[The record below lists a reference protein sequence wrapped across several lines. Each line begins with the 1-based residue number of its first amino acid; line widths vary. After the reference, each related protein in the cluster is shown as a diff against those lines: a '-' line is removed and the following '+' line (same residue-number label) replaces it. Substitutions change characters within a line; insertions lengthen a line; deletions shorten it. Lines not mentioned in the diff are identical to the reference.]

1 LWRLEHLAKN
11 RFAIVKAAT
20 PNLEKVSRHVCSVAT
35 QQHHTGRASCLPP
48 KARIAGGIDN
58 FWKNR
63 RPATWANIAA
73 AKLAMQDTDV
83 TLGYLQL
90 ARVANPNMRAVG
102 CRLGFNAHKAMLPC
116 TIKVKRHDVWQCAA
130 IRESDIAV
138 AAALLSTPGC
148 CNQPLTGDASSF
160 AEAHK
165 CSSSLLA

>member
-20 PNLEKVSRHVCSVAT
+20 PYLEKVSRHHVCSVAT
-35 QQHHTGRASCLPP
+35 QQHHTGHASCLPP

-63 RPATWANIAA
+63 CPATWANIAA

-90 ARVANPNMRAVG
+90 ASVAYPNMRAVG

-116 TIKVKRHDVWQCAA
+116 TIKVK
-130 IRESDIAV
+130 
-138 AAALLSTPGC
+138 
-148 CNQPLTGDASSF
+148 
-160 AEAHK
+160 
-165 CSSSLLA
+165 